1 MTTANGLSVVRLAP
15 DYGEQAANRNH
26 EWTRSSIRTAD
37 LLSVVR
43 LTPDYEEQAA
53 DLRR

>member
-1 MTTANGLSVVRLAP
+1 MDAKQKNSAKQEP
-15 DYGEQAANRNH
+15 
-26 EWTRSSIRTAD
+26 STAD
-37 LLSVVR
+37 ELSVVR

>member
-1 MTTANGLSVVRLAP
+1 MGTANG
-15 DYGEQAANRNH
+15 H
-26 EWTRSSIRTAD
+26 EEKQKPSTAD
-37 LLSVVR
+37 ELSVVR